1 MIPRDR
7 DYDVAVIGGA
17 FSGSAAALL
26 LKRDYPELRV
36 ALIDKKAV
44 FDRKVG
50 ESAIEL
56 SSWFLTRKLGLD
68 RHLAVKHLPK
78 YGQRYWF
85 FNDKVK
91 TLADASELGNFYQ
104 SLLPSYHIDRAVLDE
119 HVHQLALN
127 EGVDELRP
135 ARVTD
140 VELNVGSVS
149 RLTIEGPSGRETIG
163 ARWIVDATG
172 RAAWMGRRLGHF
184 QPIPEHPIRSV
195 WARYRNLRDFDG
207 DWLAAR
213 DASRGPGRSG
223 RCGTGCARSLSTNHF
238 TGLGWWL
245 WVIPLP
251 GGDVSVGVVWDER
264 LFELPPGNN
273 VGEQFDAFMTS
284 FPAGRELVFGAS
296 RVEDDLH
303 ALKALP
309 YRLTQLADDGWA
321 AVGDAAGFIDP
332 FYSPGLDWSC
342 LTVTK
347 TVSLIGRS
355 LRAEVAGPALV
366 EGLARHNREF
376 TVGFRRWVE
385 ALYLDKYYV
394 IGDAE
399 LMEIALRLEVSLYY
413 LGVITGPY
421 RRGEAGLD
429 VPFSHPLS
437 LPFYHLMRFV
447 TRRLASVGRARV
459 AAGTWG
465 RRNDGRHVYL
475 PGFRL
480 GPRML
485 KYLPGAL
492 ARLAKVEL
500 SALPGRLRRPVA
512 GRREAAPPLRAS

>member
-1 MIPRDR
+1 
-7 DYDVAVIGGA
+7 
-17 FSGSAAALL
+17 
-26 LKRDYPELRV
+26 
-36 ALIDKKAV
+36 
-44 FDRKVG
+44 
-50 ESAIEL
+50 
-56 SSWFLTRKLGLD
+56 
-68 RHLAVKHLPK
+68 
-78 YGQRYWF
+78 
-85 FNDKVK
+85 
-91 TLADASELGNFYQ
+91 
-104 SLLPSYHIDRAVLDE
+104 
-119 HVHQLALN
+119 
-127 EGVDELRP
+127 
-135 ARVTD
+135 
-140 VELNVGSVS
+140 
-149 RLTIEGPSGRETIG
+149 
-163 ARWIVDATG
+163 
-172 RAAWMGRRLGHF
+172 
-184 QPIPEHPIRSV
+184 
-195 WARYRNLRDFDG
+195 
-207 DWLAAR
+207 
-213 DASRGPGRSG
+213 
-223 RCGTGCARSLSTNHF
+223 
-238 TGLGWWL
+238 
-245 WVIPLP
+245 
-251 GGDVSVGVVWDER
+251 
-264 LFELPPGNN
+264 
-273 VGEQFDAFMTS
+273 
-284 FPAGRELVFGAS
+284 
-296 RVEDDLH
+296 
-303 ALKALP
+303 
-309 YRLTQLADDGWA
+309 
-321 AVGDAAGFIDP
+321 
-332 FYSPGLDWSC
+332 
-342 LTVTK
+342 
-347 TVSLIGRS
+347 VSLIGRS

>member
-1 MIPRDR
+1 MPSGRE
-7 DYDVAVIGGA
+7 YDVAVVGGA

-26 LKRDYPELRV
+26 LKREYPDLRV
-36 ALIDKKAV
+36 ALIDKKPV

-56 SSWFLTRKLGLD
+56 SAWFLTRKLGLD
-68 RHLAVKHLPK
+68 RHLATQHLPK

-85 FNDKVK
+85 HNERVRS
-91 TLADASELGNFYQ
+91 LVDASELGNFYQ
-104 SLLPSYHIDRAVLDE
+104 SALPSYHVDRAVLDE
-119 HVHQLALN
+119 HVHALAVR
-127 EGVDELRP
+127 EGVDDLRP

-140 VELNVGSVS
+140 VTLNVGAPS
-149 RLTIEGPSGRETIG
+149 RLTVEGVSGVASIG
-163 ARWIVDATG
+163 TRWIVDATG
-172 RAAWMGRRLGHF
+172 RVAWMARRLGHF
-184 QPIPEHPIRSV
+184 RPIPEHPTRSV
-195 WARYRNLRDFDG
+195 WARYRNIRDFDG
-207 DWLAAR
+207 DWLGAR
-213 DASRGPGRSG
+213 DASRAAGGRG
-223 RCGTGCARSLSTNHF
+223 RCGVACSRALSTNHF
-238 TGLGWWL
+238 TGPGWWL

-264 LFELPPGNN
+264 LFALPAG
-273 VGEQFDAFMTS
+273 GTIGDQFDAFMAST
-284 FPAGRELVFGAS
+284 PAGRELIAGAT

-309 YRLTQLADDGWA
+309 YRVAQLAGDGWV

-332 FYSPGLDWSC
+332 FYSPGLDWAA

-347 TVSLIGRS
+347 AVDLIGAS
-355 LRAEVAGPALV
+355 LRGQPASTTMAV
-366 EGLARHNREF
+366 ARHNREF
-376 TVGFRRWVE
+376 TAGFSRWFE

-399 LMEIALRLEVSLYY
+399 LMEIALRIEVSLYY
-413 LGVITGPY
+413 FGILTGPY
-421 RRGEAGLD
+421 RRGQAGLD

-447 TRRLASVGRARV
+447 ARRLASVGRARM

-465 RRNDGRHVYL
+465 RRNDGRQVYL

-480 GPRML
+480 GARML

-492 ARLAKVEL
+492 ARLAWVEL
-500 SALPGRLRRPVA
+500 LAAPGRLGVRRPA
-512 GRREAAPPLRAS
+512 KTEAASTLEAS